1 MQAPHIEPSDVTVLI
16 VDDTLINIDIATD
29 LLEPRGYRVMVAR
42 NGLEG
47 IERAEQ
53 AHPDLILLDVV
64 MPGLDGFEIC
74 RRLSSNHRTHD
85 IPVILMTSLTDTAQ
99 KQAGFA
105 VGAVDYV
112 TKPLDGAELLAR
124 IRCHVAISS
133 LRRNL
138 TERNARMER
147 EIVARRE
154 AEAELQRSRE
164 MVRMLGA
171 HNARSL
177 EQERMRVSRELHDEM
192 GQQLAALRMEVAVLR
207 QRTRSGDAPGV
218 AAFDMLLERVDGLV
232 SSVRGVVAQL
242 RPTALDG
249 GLIPAIEWLAA
260 EFRRHTHLPCLVQI
274 SGSARAP
281 KADAATMVFR
291 IAQESLNNIRRH
303 AQATQVTLRLQ
314 LDEAGCALTV
324 SDDGIGF
331 DVREQSHG
339 YGLLGME
346 ERARALGGGLEI
358 ESAPG
363 QGTTVRLR
371 MHHAPPGAAPLGSK

>member
-1 MQAPHIEPSDVTVLI
+1 MQAPLIEPSDITILI

-29 LLEPRGYRVMVAR
+29 LLEPRGYRVIVAR
-42 NGLEG
+42 DGMAG

-53 AHPDLILLDVV
+53 ARPDLILLDVV

-74 RRLSSNHRTHD
+74 RRLSSDARTHD
-85 IPVILMTSLTDTAQ
+85 IPVILMTSLTDSAQ

-112 TKPLDGAELLAR
+112 TKPLDAAELLAR
-124 IRCHVAISS
+124 IRCHLAISS

-138 TERNARMER
+138 TERNASMER

-164 MVRMLGA
+164 MVRMLGV

-192 GQQLAALRMEVAVLR
+192 GQQLAALRMEVGVLR
-207 QRTRSGDAPGV
+207 QHARSGDAPGI

-249 GLIPAIEWLAA
+249 GLITAIEWLAT
-260 EFRRHTHLPCLVQI
+260 EFKRHTHLPCLVEV
-274 SGSARAP
+274 SGSAPPP
-281 KADAATMVFR
+281 KADAATMLFR

-314 LDEAGCALTV
+314 MEPSGCVLVV
-324 SDDGIGF
+324 SDDGVGF
-331 DVREQSHG
+331 DVRAQSHG

-346 ERARALGGGLEI
+346 ERARALGGQLEI

-363 QGTTVRLR
+363 EGTTVRLR
-371 MHHAPPGAAPLGSK
+371 VDRATLASK

>member
-1 MQAPHIEPSDVTVLI
+1 MQAPNTVPSDVTILI
-16 VDDTLINIDIATD
+16 VDDTLINVDIATD
-29 LLEPRGYRVMVAR
+29 LLEPRGYRVTVAR
-42 NGLEG
+42 DGMEG
-47 IERAEQ
+47 IERAQ
-53 AHPDLILLDVV
+53 RLHPDLILLDVV

-74 RRLSSNHRTHD
+74 RRLSSNERTQD

-124 IRCHVAISS
+124 IRCHLAISA

-138 TERNARMER
+138 TERNTLMER

-164 MVRMLGA
+164 MVRMLGV

-207 QRTRSGDAPGV
+207 QRARSGEAPDV
-218 AAFDMLLERVDGLV
+218 PAFDMLLERVDGLV
-232 SSVRGVVAQL
+232 ASVRGVVAQL
-242 RPTALDG
+242 RPPALDG
-249 GLIPAIEWLAA
+249 GLVTAIEWLAT
-260 EFRRHTHLPCLVQI
+260 EFQRHTSLPCLVEVC
-274 SGSARAP
+274 GSAPPP
-281 KADAATMVFR
+281 KADAATMIFR

-303 AQATQVTLRLQ
+303 ARATQVALRLQ
-314 LDEAGCALTV
+314 MDDAGCGLTV
-324 SDDGIGF
+324 RDDGIGF

-346 ERARALGGGLEI
+346 ERARALGGRLEI

-363 QGTTVRLR
+363 EGTTVRLHMDR
-371 MHHAPPGAAPLGSK
+371 APPGSP